1 MSTITTT
8 ETELYEMS
16 TPPPS
21 DIPSCQ
27 ELALIVRKIL
37 NEYGDI
43 LPPNTSSVKKLEDA
57 NTKHAETTEKTSGAI
72 LQHVKSIEERVKDIE
87 GQTLATTELIEEIDQ
102 IFGPHIDSACVLEKH
117 LGSIEKHISS
127 IERLIVRSRKRKLN
141 S

>member
-8 ETELYEMS
+8 ELYEMS
-16 TPPPS
+16 TIPLS
-21 DIPSCQ
+21 DVPSCQ
-27 ELALIVRKIL
+27 ELAQIVRKIL

-43 LPPNTSSVKKLEDA
+43 VAPNTSSVKKLEEA
-57 NTKHAETTEKTSGAI
+57 NTKHAETTEEKSGAI

-87 GQTLATTELIEEIDQ
+87 GQTMATTELIEELDH
-102 IFGPHIDSACVLEKH
+102 IFGPHIDSVGVLEKH